1 MIDSTSDTMQSM
13 KTPGA
18 RLERILVAIDFRPD
32 SIAAARW
39 AARYL
44 APGSDL
50 RLVHAVHVPEPYR
63 GASAEAID
71 ALRTTTRVGAEAR
84 LTELAA
90 SLPATRVSTL
100 VLSGEPRDVICQ
112 AAREWKADL
121 LVLGRHGER
130 PGLWE
135 FLGGTADGLLDESPV
150 SVLVAGGMKDAAPS
164 RVLVGVDEHGISPEL
179 HAWLALLYRR
189 FAPEFTLLYVV
200 GSAVPSHAL
209 AASGD
214 TSASSYEPTSIE
226 VAEHES
232 DRWADALCAGG
243 AIPRDL
249 VHSEAAWGEAGSEL
263 VMAAERTGSDLIVV
277 DRRHGGR
284 VRRALLGS
292 VSREVV
298 RAARRPVLVVRH
310 ADDHAVNSAADA
322 RETKRETRRSA

>member
-1 MIDSTSDTMQSM
+1 MIDSVIDRKQSARA
-13 KTPGA
+13 PGA

-32 SIAAARW
+32 SVAAARW

-44 APGSDL
+44 APGAEL
-50 RLVHAVHVPEPYR
+50 RLVNAVHVPEPYR

-71 ALRTTTRVGAEAR
+71 TLRTTTRVGAEAR

-90 SLPATRVSTL
+90 SLPVTRVSTV
-100 VLSGEPRDVICQ
+100 VLSGEPRDVITQ
-112 AAREWKADL
+112 VAREWKADV

-135 FLGGTADGLLDESPV
+135 FLGGTADGLLDSSPV
-150 SVLVAGGMKDAAPS
+150 SVLVAGGMQDAAPS

-179 HAWLALLYRR
+179 HDWLGLLYRR

-209 AASGD
+209 AATGE
-214 TSASSYEPTSIE
+214 TGPTYEPTSIE
-226 VAEHES
+226 VAERES
-232 DRWADALCAGG
+232 DRWADALCADGR
-243 AIPRDL
+243 IPREL
-249 VHSEAAWGEAGSEL
+249 VRSEAAWGEAGSEL
-263 VMAAERTGSDLIVV
+263 VFAAERTGSDLIVV

-310 ADDHAVNSAADA
+310 SDDHA
-322 RETKRETRRSA
+322 TITR

>member
-1 MIDSTSDTMQSM
+1 MIDSVIDHTHSE
-13 KTPGA
+13 KRPGA

-32 SIAAARW
+32 SVAAARW

-44 APGSDL
+44 APGAEL
-50 RLVHAVHVPEPYR
+50 RLVTAVHVPEPYR
-63 GASAEAID
+63 GASAEAIET
-71 ALRTTTRVGAEAR
+71 LRTTTRIGAEAR

-90 SLPATRVSTL
+90 SLPATRVSTAIL
-100 VLSGEPRDVICQ
+100 NGEPRDVICQ
-112 AAREWKADL
+112 VAREWKADL

-135 FLGGTADGLLDESPV
+135 FLGGTADGLLDSSPV

-164 RVLVGVDEHGISPEL
+164 RVLVGVDEHGISAEL
-179 HAWLALLYRR
+179 HDWLVLLYRR

-209 AASGD
+209 AAAGETSGS
-214 TSASSYEPTSIE
+214 TYEPTSIE

-232 DRWADALCAGG
+232 DRWADALCADGG
-243 AIPRDL
+243 IPRDL
-249 VHSEAAWGEAGSEL
+249 VRSEAAWGEAGSEL
-263 VMAAERTGSDLIVV
+263 VFAAERTGSDLIVV

-310 ADDHAVNSAADA
+310 SDEHAVDTRQTEGDA
-322 RETKRETRRSA
+322 RRSA